1 MGGGQGNALTS
12 LNYVINQDPA
22 MKGTEMR
29 FPTVEVRAIQDDITM
44 RGPPEDVW
52 GADGALTFLLSALKE
67 RGLEPNTGKF
77 SVVGTTEDACDDKPD
92 WLNEPKS
99 ILSKDGVLV
108 QARGIS
114 ICKNPIGEE
123 EFVKTYLANKF
134 VDIRS
139 AITKSFEAL
148 LPSSPHATY
157 LAFYYSFQA
166 RFDYWLATNNLRH
179 TDELASSTDT
189 YFVGILSKICDFD
202 IALLPAEG
210 IPRPSFIA
218 ERVSLK
224 VRNGGIGFR
233 RLSARYL
240 LLNSLNNTMRQCID
254 RRDKLGSTILGVWP
268 SLSSVLGAGS
278 FDEANLNR
286 CWEHFHMSGI
296 TFAEDHLTSIDRVK
310 ARYASNLVALR
321 KDPPSGGVFSQNP
334 SCFGAETKKLH
345 SVLQEVLRQQ
355 DYEVLLLVANQ
366 DLARDD
372 QRAITFLATH
382 DNPFANVFPLS
393 PTGADRTL
401 AFSATEFRVSIGRKL
416 GIPLRMLGGF
426 VDQTVRASGNSR
438 RTRVDPFGNGVA
450 AAPGVPG
457 DHFRKLHDHIV
468 NVLLFLLRDA
478 GIPCRGGPL
487 GSCKHIFS
495 KCFNAGSVTTDED
508 KQRLIN
514 GIIPDGLVD
523 ARNCSSNGPFQAP
536 NKLMGYQTLIE
547 HKTLASL
554 GTSVEDRQRKINA
567 DIKKHAQELDR
578 QNPGSTFEAELKA
591 YGENGEYLALVTG
604 PFANL
609 SSDFNVLV
617 DLIARERA
625 FRLISQCK
633 IAANQALAIY
643 RQFVSRRIGLI
654 ASRGWAQH
662 IITRFR
668 DAVSADPTPSPVAD
682 AEFFAEADFSSNSR
696 RGGYHGRSVPG
707 A

>member
-1 MGGGQGNALTS
+1 MTNEQSHFLRPTTIRSLTRSLYHLQG
-12 LNYVINQDPA
+12 
-22 MKGTEMR
+22 
-29 FPTVEVRAIQDDITM
+29 
-44 RGPPEDVW
+44 
-52 GADGALTFLLSALKE
+52 
-67 RGLEPNTGKF
+67 
-77 SVVGTTEDACDDKPD
+77 
-92 WLNEPKS
+92 
-99 ILSKDGVLV
+99 
-108 QARGIS
+108 
-114 ICKNPIGEE
+114 PIGRWLSQPLNFGSVSGE
-123 EFVKTYLANKF
+123 
-134 VDIRS
+134 S
-139 AITKSFEAL
+139 
-148 LPSSPHATY
+148 
-157 LAFYYSFQA
+157 LAFLCA
-166 RFDYWLATNNLRH
+166 CGH
-179 TDELASSTDT
+179 
-189 YFVGILSKICDFD
+189 
-202 IALLPAEG
+202 
-210 IPRPSFIA
+210 
-218 ERVSLK
+218 
-224 VRNGGIGFR
+224 
-233 RLSARYL
+233 
-240 LLNSLNNTMRQCID
+240 
-254 RRDKLGSTILGVWP
+254 
-268 SLSSVLGAGS
+268 
-278 FDEANLNR
+278 
-286 CWEHFHMSGI
+286 
-296 TFAEDHLTSIDRVK
+296 
-310 ARYASNLVALR
+310 
-321 KDPPSGGVFSQNP
+321 
-334 SCFGAETKKLH
+334 
-345 SVLQEVLRQQ
+345 
-355 DYEVLLLVANQ
+355 
-366 DLARDD
+366 
-372 QRAITFLATH
+372 
-382 DNPFANVFPLS
+382 
-393 PTGADRTL
+393 
-401 AFSATEFRVSIGRKL
+401 
-416 GIPLRMLGGF
+416 
-426 VDQTVRASGNSR
+426 SR

-457 DHFRKLHDHIV
+457 DHFQKLHDHIV
-468 NVLLFLLRDA
+468 NALLFLLRDA

-643 RQFVSRRIGLI
+643 RQFASRRIGLI